1 MLMSNGNAATAHI
14 PSHSHCLLCGQQN
27 PLSMRLKFAKLA
39 EGKVGGHFVAHQH
52 LQGYRGIIHGGV
64 ICSLLDSVMTNCLF
78 LHGIEALTGEMTI
91 KFLHSVPCD
100 AQIELMAT
108 IEKAFE
114 PLYIVTSELHSNNS
128 LMATASAKF
137 MKKPE

>member
-1 MLMSNGNAATAHI
+1 
-14 PSHSHCLLCGQQN
+14 
-27 PLSMRLKFAKLA
+27 MRLKFAKLA

-91 KFLHSVPCD
+91 KFLHSVPCN
-100 AQIELMAT
+100 AQVELTAR

-114 PLYIVTSELHSNNS
+114 PLYLVTGELHSNNR

-137 MKKPE
+137 MKKNK